1 MVQRIWRT
9 TSIAAIGITCALP
22 LFAAPVE
29 RHCQSHHSRIEMT
42 PARTA
47 GQIDIAHRCAVSTS
61 ASLAAWLFCA
71 RAGI

>member
-1 MVQRIWRT
+1 
-9 TSIAAIGITCALP
+9 
-22 LFAAPVE
+22 
-29 RHCQSHHSRIEMT
+29 MT